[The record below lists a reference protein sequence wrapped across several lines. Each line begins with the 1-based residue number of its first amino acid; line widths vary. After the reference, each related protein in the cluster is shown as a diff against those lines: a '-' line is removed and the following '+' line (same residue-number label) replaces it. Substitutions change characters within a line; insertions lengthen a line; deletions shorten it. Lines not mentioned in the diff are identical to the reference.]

1 MVGLLSQLLPLL
13 LVQVLKPLH
22 SLLLGSLP
30 LLLTLYPDTS
40 HPRFQEAWSQGKT
53 MSRRRGEESCPFLD
67 GVYVSVMRRFA
78 STSFFSSKN

>member
-1 MVGLLSQLLPLL
+1 MVGLLSLLLPLL
-13 LVQVLKPLH
+13 LVQVLH

-78 STSFFSSKN
+78 STHFLLKTGTP